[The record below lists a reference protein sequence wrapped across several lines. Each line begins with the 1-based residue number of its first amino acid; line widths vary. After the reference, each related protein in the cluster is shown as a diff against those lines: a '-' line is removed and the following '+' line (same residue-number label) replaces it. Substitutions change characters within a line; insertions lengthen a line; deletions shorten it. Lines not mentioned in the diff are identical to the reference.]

1 MRHGSRLA
9 FAAAAMLTVAACSP
23 GAASSPP
30 GGGAAGSISA
40 KIGAVLSLTKGA
52 AVYGTSQ
59 KNGLELAVK
68 DVNAKGKVSIQLV
81 IEDDASDPQQG
92 ITAFNKLI
100 NQDNVVAI
108 IGPTLSNTA
117 ASTDPIAQ
125 QAGVPVL
132 GVSNTAAG
140 ITAIGNFIYRD
151 SLTEGQVIPQTI
163 KQAAAKYSLKNVA
176 VIYGQDDAFT
186 KSGFDVFSKALAAN
200 NISVVDTE
208 TFSKGDKN
216 FSAQL
221 TKIIGLKPDAIVA
234 SALANEGTA
243 IVSQARQLGFT
254 GPIIGGNGFNSPAV
268 IKNGGPAAE
277 GLVVGAAWNSASA
290 SPENQAFLTAYQAA
304 YGAPPDQFA
313 AQAYS
318 GVEILAAAI
327 EAAGK
332 AERDPIRVALA
343 TIKNLPVPLGSFSF
357 TADRDADHPPVI
369 QIVKNG
375 KFQVLQ

>member
-9 FAAAAMLTVAACSP
+9 FAAATILTVAACSP
-23 GAASSPP
+23 GGASSPP
-30 GGGAAGSISA
+30 GGAGGISA

-140 ITAIGNFIYRD
+140 ITAIGTFIYRD

-163 KQAAAKYSLKNVA
+163 KQAAAKYGLKSVA

-186 KSGFDVFSKALAAN
+186 KSGYDVFSKALAAN
-200 NISVVDTE
+200 SINVVDTE

-290 SPENQAFLTAYQAA
+290 TPENQAFLTAYQAA

-332 AERDPIRVALA
+332 AEREPIRAALA

-357 TADRDADHPPVI
+357 TTDRDADHPPVI
-369 QIVKNG
+369 QIVKDG